1 MERNGIKPSIELI
14 EALDEDHAF
23 FLEECLVSLLGRK
36 DLGTGTLL
44 NLTEGGRG
52 PRGLKWS
59 DASKQ
64 KLSNAQ
70 RGRVLPDE
78 WKQKIGKAMT
88 GKPQSAEKGAKISA
102 AKLGV
107 KNSSE
112 HNAALSK
119 ALKGKPWTAERR
131 AAQERR
137 KCLGT

>member
-1 MERNGIKPSIELI
+1 M
-14 EALDEDHAF
+14 
-23 FLEECLVSLLGRK
+23 
-36 DLGTGTLL
+36 
-44 NLTEGGRG
+44 
-52 PRGLKWS
+52 
-59 DASKQ
+59 
-64 KLSNAQ
+64 
-70 RGRVLPDE
+70 
-78 WKQKIGKAMT
+78 M